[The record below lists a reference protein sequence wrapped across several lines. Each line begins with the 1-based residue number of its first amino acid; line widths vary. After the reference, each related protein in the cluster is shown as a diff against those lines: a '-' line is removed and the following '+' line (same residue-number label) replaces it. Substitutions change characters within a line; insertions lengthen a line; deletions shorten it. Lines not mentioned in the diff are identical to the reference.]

1 MLIRFRQKKWITALA
16 GIGAAA
22 ATAVGAVCFALRL
35 VPVLAAGG
43 DTTAMIAAGFI
54 LPGGAAHALVG
65 EPKQDG
71 FPLPSSPLE
80 NASSDSSIE
89 TPSILDSSLSSASS
103 SASSSAPKQ
112 WTGKAYPIQELEM
125 ANTGVTYGNI
135 VVKNSSKVHKV
146 DIPAVLAQRPDVHIK
161 KDGTPQV
168 LIYHTHTTES
178 YMEEESDTY
187 FSDMPTRTQDNNLN
201 VVRVGEEIAKRLRE
215 AGIGVVHDTTVHD
228 YPSYSGSYDRSIE
241 TMRKNLEQYPTI
253 QVTLDIHRDALG
265 GDTRL
270 KPTTTVNGKK
280 AAQIMI
286 ISGCDDDGSL
296 GFPDWEYN
304 LRLAMRLQQAG
315 AEYDGQLMRPL
326 NFTPSKYNEHM
337 THGSLLVEFGTEV
350 STIDEAVYSG
360 QLFGDALVKV
370 LNELVD

>member
-1 MLIRFRQKKWITALA
+1 
-16 GIGAAA
+16 
-22 ATAVGAVCFALRL
+22 
-35 VPVLAAGG
+35 
-43 DTTAMIAAGFI
+43 
-54 LPGGAAHALVG
+54 
-65 EPKQDG
+65 
-71 FPLPSSPLE
+71 
-80 NASSDSSIE
+80 
-89 TPSILDSSLSSASS
+89 
-103 SASSSAPKQ
+103 
-112 WTGKAYPIQELEM
+112 
-125 ANTGVTYGNI
+125 
-135 VVKNSSKVHKV
+135 
-146 DIPAVLAQRPDVHIK
+146 
-161 KDGTPQV
+161 
-168 LIYHTHTTES
+168 
-178 YMEEESDTY
+178 
-187 FSDMPTRTQDNNLN
+187 MPTRTQDNNLN